1 VRGFDPV
8 GLHDLGQEAPAHLG
22 IGLPGGLPLQIL
34 PHRAAERLEALEIAH
49 LARQGVV
56 QRRKLLPLHLV
67 QRYPELPGL
76 PPAGFVGMILRE
88 ANLGV
93 GALAGSERHDALFQL
108 GDGLILT
115 QHQFVRLRRPGDTL
129 VEVTPSHLRLAA
141 EVTVDY
147 REAVDYARALLEEAG
162 GGEALDRNPGCLLR
176 ELLPGWWEDWVLV
189 ERERF
194 RQLRLH
200 GLEAHCRRL
209 TRAGRFAQAVEA
221 GLAAVAMEPLR
232 ESAHRLLISAH
243 LAEGNR
249 AEALRQ
255 YRAYQRLLREELAL
269 DPSPQIQTLLG
280 ELRIR

>member
-1 VRGFDPV
+1 MDAGLVLLDGFELRRGGRVVPV
-8 GLHDLGQEAPAHLG
+8 PMTVQRVLAFLALHDRP
-22 IGLPGGLPLQIL
+22 LPRSQVAGTLWLEVTEE
-34 PHRAAERLEALEIAH
+34 RATASLRSALW
-49 LARQGVV
+49 
-56 QRRKLLPLHLV
+56 
-67 QRYPELPGL
+67 
-76 PPAGFVGMILRE
+76 
-88 ANLGV
+88 
-93 GALAGSERHDALFQL
+93 
-108 GDGLILT
+108 
-115 QHQFVRLRRPGDTL
+115 RLRRPGDTL

-280 ELRIR
+280 ELLRSPAAGSRWFGTARRSGPTAARSPVGVPGRR